1 MPQNQFACGF
11 VSLSWRMGAAWQ
23 VRLMLR
29 MLKRLRQGQLKVI
42 LPNGETR
49 LFEGALPGPRGE
61 LSINSPRLLWKLLR
75 NGEVGFGEAYM
86 RGDWSSPDLATL
98 LQVLALNEH
107 YLFGGVERT
116 NLLVHAWQG
125 FGHWLRSNTRRGSRR
140 NIAHHY
146 DLGNDF
152 YRLWLDQTMTYS
164 CGVFRHWGESLIQ
177 AQYNK
182 YQLVL
187 DRLELQSHHHMLEV
201 GCGWGGFALYAAET
215 TGCRVTGI
223 TLSKEQL
230 SEARRLASQ
239 RGLQD
244 RVSFELLD
252 YRELRGSYD
261 RIVSI
266 EMYEAVGKQYW
277 PLYFRRLHEVLAPGG
292 RAVIQ
297 GITMDAASYRS
308 YARTVDF
315 IQAYI
320 FPGGRLATKQLLIE
334 LAAKAGFQT
343 DTPDCYGHDYAETL
357 AEWHRRVIR
366 AHEAIVSR
374 SGERF
379 YRMWRYY
386 LAYCECGFRI
396 GRVDLVQLGLY
407 KPARRRA

>member
-1 MPQNQFACGF
+1 MPQNQF
-11 VSLSWRMGAAWQ
+11 VSGSASLFGHKGAAWQ
-23 VRLMLR
+23 VRLMLN
-29 MLKRLRQGQLKVI
+29 MLKRLRQGRLKVI
-42 LPNGETR
+42 LPNKETR
-49 LFEGALPGPRGE
+49 RVEGDLPGPRGE
-61 LSINSPRLLWKLLR
+61 LSIKSPRLLWKLLR

-86 RGDWSSPDLATL
+86 RGDWDSPDLTAL
-98 LQVLALNEH
+98 LQLLALNEP
-107 YLFGGVERT
+107 YIFGGVERT
-116 NLLVHAWQG
+116 NLLVHAWRG
-125 FGHWLRSNTRRGSRR
+125 LGHWLRSNTRRGSRR

-164 CGVFRHWGESLIQ
+164 CGVFKQRGESLVQ
-177 AQYNK
+177 SQYNK
-182 YQLVL
+182 FELIL
-187 DRLELQSHHHMLEV
+187 DRLELQPHHHLLEV

-252 YRELRGSYD
+252 YRDLRGSYD
-261 RIVSI
+261 RVVSI

-277 PLYFRRLHEVLAPGG
+277 PLYFRRLHEALVPGG

-297 GITMDAASYRS
+297 GITMDAGHYRS

-320 FPGGRLATKQLLIE
+320 FPGGRLATKQLLAE
-334 LAAKAGFQT
+334 LAAGAGFQT
-343 DTPDCYGHDYAETL
+343 DTPDCYGQDYAETL
-357 AEWHRRVIR
+357 AEWHRRVRR

-396 GRVDLVQLGLY
+396 GRVDLVQLGLH
-407 KPARRRA
+407 KPAR